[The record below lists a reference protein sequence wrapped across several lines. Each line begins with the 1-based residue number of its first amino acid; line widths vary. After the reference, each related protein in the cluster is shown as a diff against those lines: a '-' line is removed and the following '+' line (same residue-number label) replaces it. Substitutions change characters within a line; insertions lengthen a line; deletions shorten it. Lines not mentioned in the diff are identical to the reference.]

1 MEYKFKCNICNYNTD
16 KSSDFIKHHKT
27 RKHLNNCDNNIL
39 IKDNICNICNIQFL
53 NHWNYKIHMIINH
66 ATLEEKQQYKY
77 YCKYC
82 DIVLFCKLYHEKHIN
97 SKKHKNNILADKLNN
112 I

>member
-1 MEYKFKCNICNYNTD
+1 
-16 KSSDFIKHHKT
+16 
-27 RKHLNNCDNNIL
+27 
-39 IKDNICNICNIQFL
+39 
-53 NHWNYKIHMIINH
+53 MIINH